1 MIYKKLS
8 SLSEISKAQI
18 SKILNSCSG
27 LKDLVLDPK
36 IIKPLERICGIR
48 WLKANYVEKIFKLED
63 NIPNS
68 SNPQFYF
75 IYTSLSTLK
84 KLLQQIRLRLKND
97 ATVADMYHIV
107 IIPRF
112 LYVFENMLEE
122 MGLFGVVKLYSL
134 QWQPLHLD
142 RGILS
147 LEIPN
152 LYRRLFV
159 QHDLSLLPIYAKS
172 LWHLY
177 FVIGKPRF
185 HFALGAHS
193 ISVLKQLDTLYENLP
208 NTDKVEADCGAVIM
222 LDRNVDYV
230 SALLTP
236 STYTALLNEV
246 YGINCGVCEHKS
258 TGTPEH
264 DQKFNRIPKKEPIQI
279 ILDSTNDSIYRDIK
293 NRYFPEV
300 TSILR
305 TLTRDL
311 RKEGENSR
319 GMALDE
325 IKKYVSTQLQATASK
340 MKYLAN
346 HLEAAQTIINH
357 LGHRFEMQQDTEQ
370 LLIQNK
376 GKSSN
381 LAYLEEVLVTENNRN
396 AALRLLCL
404 MAITQKLSDSE
415 VKSFWQK
422 FLHEFGYYYGFVHN
436 NLLRAGFLTEE
447 TSASANLPNIVSK
460 FLTNDFYVN
469 INRLKQAPVD
479 PAKVSLKAPTCCSYV
494 FGGAYIPL
502 IVQIA
507 SMILCNTP
515 LNEIKTKLEPL
526 GPFSIRNEQG
536 YPLEARTILI
546 YIVGGVTYSEIAA
559 CNLLETLTGSTII
572 VCSDKIISGNDLM
585 EALTTV

>member
-246 YGINCGVCEHKS
+246 YG
-258 TGTPEH
+258 
-264 DQKFNRIPKKEPIQI
+264 R
-279 ILDSTNDSIYRDIK
+279 
-293 NRYFPEV
+293 
-300 TSILR
+300 
-305 TLTRDL
+305 
-311 RKEGENSR
+311 
-319 GMALDE
+319 
-325 IKKYVSTQLQATASK
+325 
-340 MKYLAN
+340 
-346 HLEAAQTIINH
+346 
-357 LGHRFEMQQDTEQ
+357 
-370 LLIQNK
+370 
-376 GKSSN
+376 
-381 LAYLEEVLVTENNRN
+381 
-396 AALRLLCL
+396 
-404 MAITQKLSDSE
+404 
-415 VKSFWQK
+415 
-422 FLHEFGYYYGFVHN
+422 
-436 NLLRAGFLTEE
+436 
-447 TSASANLPNIVSK
+447 
-460 FLTNDFYVN
+460 
-469 INRLKQAPVD
+469 
-479 PAKVSLKAPTCCSYV
+479 
-494 FGGAYIPL
+494 
-502 IVQIA
+502 
-507 SMILCNTP
+507 CN
-515 LNEIKTKLEPL
+515 
-526 GPFSIRNEQG
+526 
-536 YPLEARTILI
+536 
-546 YIVGGVTYSEIAA
+546 
-559 CNLLETLTGSTII
+559 
-572 VCSDKIISGNDLM
+572 
-585 EALTTV
+585 